1 MKQSTLLSAFGFYLL
16 NILSH
21 SSYSQNNIE
30 VKNIQMVETYW
41 SEVWNNGNLKA
52 VADFYHPNAKH
63 GDDFTIDGFQKV
75 VASQREAFPDLKVTI
90 NDIFATGNKV
100 VCDVTYTG
108 THTGRKMFKQEPL
121 GKAVTVPGMDIFT
134 FENGKCAQHQ
144 HVADHLELVMQMGL
158 QLTPTV
164 PEKKD

>member
-1 MKQSTLLSAFGFYLL
+1 MNESTLVSAVGLSLL
-16 NILSH
+16 VVLSY
-21 SSYSQNNIE
+21 SSYSQNSNEAENI
-30 VKNIQMVETYW
+30 KMVETYW
-41 SEVWNNGNLKA
+41 SEVWNKGNLQA

-63 GDDFTIDGFQKV
+63 GDDFTIDGFQKA
-75 VASQREAFPDLKVTI
+75 VASQLEAFPDLKVTI
-90 NDIFATGNKV
+90 NDIFATGNRV
-100 VCDVTYTG
+100 VCEVTYTG

-134 FENGKCAQHQ
+134 FENGKCVHHQ